1 LKRSY
6 GLQFNCFSRFV
17 KSKFELLKGQE
28 TELDDISVQQN
39 FFKKNPFGDYKI
51 RGEQLIKVA
60 YDLSV
65 YTPTLVNNYIRL
77 LETISM
83 NKIKIVAFFS
93 FFIAVGSHN
102 ITAQTYAQH
111 GMVASSSA
119 LASEVGVEI
128 LKKGGNA
135 IDASVA
141 TAFALAVTHP
151 TAGNIGGG
159 GFLVFMDSSGY
170 ATTID
175 FREKAPLK
183 ATADMFLNEEGVL
196 LNDKNLY
203 GRESSINHIGLKS
216 VGVPGTVAGLY
227 LAHKNYGKLS
237 WKDLVQPSI
246 DLAEN
251 GFKLTWALSQDAT
264 FFTNNSEIQF
274 LKDYFKL
281 GNGELAKFGELW
293 KQPEL
298 ANTLKV
304 IRDKGKRGFY
314 KGAIAKEIA
323 SFMKENGGII
333 TKKDLGKYE
342 AIERKPAKGT
352 YKAYEIYSMPPPS
365 SGGMAL
371 IEMMNM
377 MELANLD
384 SIQFNSTA
392 YVHLVAEVMR
402 RAFADRAEHLGDPD
416 FNPNIPLDVLISK
429 EFAKSRFENIDMY
442 HASPSDSL
450 RFGQIY
456 DGDNT
461 THFSVVDKDGNA
473 VSLTYTLEHSYGSG
487 MGSSKLGFI
496 FNNEMGDFN
505 PIPNQ
510 TTSTGL
516 IGTNPNIIQPEK
528 RMLSSMTP
536 TIVAKNGQPYLVIGS
551 PGGRTII
558 NTVFQTV
565 LNVIAYDMRIDK
577 AIEAMKI
584 HHQWLPDIISFEEY
598 LLSPDTKRN
607 LELMGH
613 QLKPV
618 SNLGSLMGIVVEQEQ
633 KILIGASDSSSPD
646 GAAIGY

>member
-1 LKRSY
+1 MK
-6 GLQFNCFSRFV
+6 
-17 KSKFELLKGQE
+17 
-28 TELDDISVQQN
+28 
-39 FFKKNPFGDYKI
+39 
-51 RGEQLIKVA
+51 
-60 YDLSV
+60 
-65 YTPTLVNNYIRL
+65 
-77 LETISM
+77 
-83 NKIKIVAFFS
+83 KIKIAVFVS
-93 FFIAVGSHN
+93 FFIAVGCHSIN
-102 ITAQTYAQH
+102 AQTYAKN
-111 GMVASSSA
+111 GMVASSSE
-119 LASEVGVEI
+119 LASAIGVEI
-128 LKKGGNA
+128 LKKGGNV

-183 ATADMFLNEEGVL
+183 ATPDMFLNEKGEL

-203 GRESSINHIGLKS
+203 GRVSSINHIGPKS

-227 LAHKNYGKLS
+227 LAHKKYGKLS
-237 WKDLVQPSI
+237 WKELVQPSI

-251 GFKLTWALSQDAT
+251 GFKLTWPLFQAAT
-264 FFTNNSEIQF
+264 FFNNNSEIQF
-274 LKDYFKL
+274 LKDYFRL
-281 GNGELAKFGELW
+281 DNGELVKFGEIW

-298 ANTLKV
+298 ANTLIA
-304 IRDKGKRGFY
+304 IRDNGKDGFY
-314 KGAIAKEIA
+314 KGDVGKEIVT
-323 SFMKENGGII
+323 FMQENGGII
-333 TKKDLGKYE
+333 TRKDLEIYE
-342 AIERKPAKGT
+342 AVERKPIKGT
-352 YKAYEIYSMPPPS
+352 YKEYEIYSMPPPS
-365 SGGMAL
+365 SGGVAL

-384 SIQFNSTA
+384 SIQFNSTE
-392 YVHLVAEVMR
+392 YVHLVTEVMR

-416 FNPNIPLDVLISK
+416 FNPNIPLDGLISK
-429 EFAKSRFENIDMY
+429 EFAKTRFENIDMAN
-442 HASPSDSL
+442 ASPSDPSKY
-450 RFGQIY
+450 GQIY

-461 THFSVVDKDGNA
+461 THFSVVDKNGNA

-510 TTSTGL
+510 TTSNGI

-536 TIVAKNGQPYLVIGS
+536 SIVAKAGQPYLVIGS

-558 NTVFQTV
+558 NTVFQTI
-565 LNVIAYDMRIDK
+565 LNVVEYDMRIDK

-584 HHQWLPDIISFEEY
+584 HHQWLPNIISYEEY

-618 SNLGSLMGIVVEQEQ
+618 QNLGVLMGILVDHKR
-633 KILIGASDSSSPD
+633 KILIGASDSSSSD

>member
-1 LKRSY
+1 MR
-6 GLQFNCFSRFV
+6 
-17 KSKFELLKGQE
+17 
-28 TELDDISVQQN
+28 
-39 FFKKNPFGDYKI
+39 
-51 RGEQLIKVA
+51 
-60 YDLSV
+60 
-65 YTPTLVNNYIRL
+65 
-77 LETISM
+77 
-83 NKIKIVAFFS
+83 KIKIAVFIG
-93 FFIAVGSHN
+93 FFIALGCHS
-102 ITAQTYAQH
+102 ITAQTYAKN
-111 GMVASSSA
+111 GMVTSSSG
-119 LASEVGVEI
+119 LASAVGVEI

-151 TAGNIGGG
+151 SAGNIGGG
-159 GFLVFMDSSGY
+159 GFLVFMDSSGF

-175 FREKAPLK
+175 FREKAPLA
-183 ATADMFLNEEGVL
+183 ATPDMFLNQEGEL
-196 LNDKNLY
+196 LNGKNLY

-227 LAHKNYGKLS
+227 LAHKKYGTLS
-237 WKDLVQPSI
+237 WKELVQPSI

-251 GFKLTWALSQDAT
+251 GFNLTWSLSQAAT
-264 FFTNNSEIQF
+264 FFNNKSEIQF
-274 LKDYFKL
+274 LKDYFRL
-281 GNGELAKFGELW
+281 DNGKLAKFGQIW

-298 ANTLKV
+298 AITLKA
-304 IRDKGKRGFY
+304 IRDKGKDGFY
-314 KGAIAKEIA
+314 KGDVGKEIVT
-323 SFMKENGGII
+323 FMQENGGII
-333 TKKDLGKYE
+333 TKKDLELYE
-342 AIERKPAKGT
+342 AVERKPIKGT
-352 YKAYEIYSMPPPS
+352 YKEYEIYTMPPPS
-365 SGGMAL
+365 SGGVAL
-371 IEMMNM
+371 TEMMNM

-384 SIQFNSTA
+384 SIQFNSTE
-392 YVHLVAEVMR
+392 YVHLIAEVMR
-402 RAFADRAEHLGDPD
+402 RAFADRAEYLGDPD
-416 FNPNIPLDVLISK
+416 FNPNIPLDELVSK
-429 EFAKSRFENIDMY
+429 EFAKTRFENIDMT

-450 RFGQIY
+450 KFGQIY

-473 VSLTYTLEHSYGSG
+473 ISLTYTLEHGYGSG

-505 PIPNQ
+505 PIPNK
-510 TTSTGL
+510 TTNSGM

-536 TIVAKNGQPYLVIGS
+536 TIVAKDGQPYLVIGS

-565 LNVIAYDMRIDK
+565 LNVLEYNMQIDK

-584 HHQWLPDIISFEEY
+584 HHQWLPDRILYEEY

-613 QLKPV
+613 QLIPV
-618 SNLGSLMGIVVEQEQ
+618 KNLGSLMGIVIDP
-633 KILIGASDSSSPD
+633 KNNILIGASDSSSPE